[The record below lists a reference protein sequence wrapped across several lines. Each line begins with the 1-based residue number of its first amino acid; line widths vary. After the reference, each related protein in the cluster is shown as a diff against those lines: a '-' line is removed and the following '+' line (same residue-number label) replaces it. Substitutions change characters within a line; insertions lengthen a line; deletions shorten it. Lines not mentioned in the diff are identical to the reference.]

1 MSFCHEAHC
10 TICGLCYMTPRAAS
24 VVLLLLVI
32 KTCLGCNFTE
42 HSPISSTFDDTIK
55 KLKGQVCIMYNI
67 DWKRIWRLGW
77 AYGTLLKYLPWDYNV
92 SVIANLQPHSQCS
105 DLWMVYFLRKELVR
119 IEGVSG
125 ERLKEQVA
133 DMRGEMEFIQTECH
147 FNVSED
153 CRMQKKNVTDFLGIM
168 SSTMNHMAAG
178 NRIKAD
184 FSSCAMI
191 LCKKD
196 TSVNNTV
203 QHQRHNGTKDCKQP
217 EKEQNSRVH
226 TIAIPIAVGL
236 VIVLLVVVVFVQR
249 QLCCNKITDQR
260 TEESREGQRVSS
272 CKGLE

>member
-55 KLKGQVCIMYNI
+55 K
-67 DWKRIWRLGW
+67 
-77 AYGTLLKYLPWDYNV
+77 LLKYLPWDYNV